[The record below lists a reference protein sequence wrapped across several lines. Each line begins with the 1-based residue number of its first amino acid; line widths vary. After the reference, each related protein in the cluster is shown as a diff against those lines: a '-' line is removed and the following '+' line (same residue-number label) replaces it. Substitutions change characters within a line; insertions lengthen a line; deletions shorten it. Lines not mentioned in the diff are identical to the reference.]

1 MIVEHNTVKI
11 YFGDKKDGLT
21 TTFYLNLNEP
31 HLLDIAPFKALT
43 NNLPLHA
50 LMFTE
55 QVHGTH
61 GIAVD
66 SATLV
71 NTKAFSVEGD
81 YVMTNVPGIG
91 LGVMSA
97 DCLPVI
103 IIDTKHRAIAAIHSG
118 WRGTVKGIVIKA
130 LQHMNVEY
138 GTQVEDVTV
147 IFGPAAG
154 ACCYEVQ
161 SDFLDAIP
169 QQLISHSIIERDGKI
184 YFDNTAYNI
193 QLLKQRGVQSQQIIT
208 QHNIC
213 TMCEP
218 SYCSYRRDKSV
229 DRQMSVVTLV

>member
-31 HLLDIAPFKALT
+31 HLLDIAPFNTLP

-55 QVHGTH
+55 QVHGTY

-66 SATLV
+66 TATLV

-81 YVMTNVPGIG
+81 YIMTNVPGIG
-91 LGVMSA
+91 LGIMSA

-103 IIDTKHRAIAAIHSG
+103 IIDTKRKAIAAIHSG

-130 LQHMNVEY
+130 LQHMNTHY
-138 GTQVEDVTV
+138 GTQLEDVTV

-161 SDFLDAIP
+161 KDFLTHIGTELLSYCIRKSN
-169 QQLISHSIIERDGKI
+169 QRLF
-184 YFDNTAYNI
+184 FDNTAYNTQVLTTMGLQSH
-193 QLLKQRGVQSQQIIT
+193 QLVT
-208 QHNIC
+208 QYNKC
-213 TMCEP
+213 TMCNP
-218 SYCSYRRDKSV
+218 KYCSYRRDKNTN
-229 DRQMSVVTLV
+229 RQMSVVCL